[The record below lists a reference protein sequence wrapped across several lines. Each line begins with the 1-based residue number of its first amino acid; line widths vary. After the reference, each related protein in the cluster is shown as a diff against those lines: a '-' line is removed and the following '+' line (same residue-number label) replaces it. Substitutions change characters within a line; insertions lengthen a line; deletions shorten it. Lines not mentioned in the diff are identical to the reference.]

1 MKISKRD
8 IDLGLMEFSEVE
20 GSFTYSFQMN
30 HSVSRKKVSVFFETD
45 SPDRLPTVSQKQ
57 FLQMIIDSFHQVRN
71 DISKA
76 FPDDSNEAK
85 EKLNFEDGQYEL
97 STLGIPLNIDKDPKW
112 DLSFQHGQD
121 KSRFL
126 LCSFEGMSAVNV
138 WLEVEAA
145 RPFLLKILLKII
157 GR

>member
-1 MKISKRD
+1 
-8 IDLGLMEFSEVE
+8 
-20 GSFTYSFQMN
+20 
-30 HSVSRKKVSVFFETD
+30 
-45 SPDRLPTVSQKQ
+45 
-57 FLQMIIDSFHQVRN
+57 VRN

-76 FPDDSNEAK
+76 FPDNSNEAK